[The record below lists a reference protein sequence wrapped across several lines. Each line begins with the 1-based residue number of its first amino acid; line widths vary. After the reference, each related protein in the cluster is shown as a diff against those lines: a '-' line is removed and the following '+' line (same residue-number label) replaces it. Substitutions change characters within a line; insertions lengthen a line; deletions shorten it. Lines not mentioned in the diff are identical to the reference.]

1 MRLVAVLLVTV
12 LAGCATPGTYFTH
25 PNVESI
31 TQDQFSREQKEC
43 EYDALKYA
51 QVVDPRYGDLYGS
64 FDLQQRRQG
73 LMVACMETK
82 GYRQISEQEYLA
94 RKKARG
100 L

>member
-1 MRLVAVLLVTV
+1 MRLVMVLLVIAV
-12 LAGCATPGTYFTH
+12 AGCAAPNTYYTH
-25 PNVESI
+25 PHQNEEL
-31 TQDQFSREQKEC
+31 FAKEQKEC
-43 EYDALKYA
+43 EYEALKYA

-64 FDLQQRRQG
+64 FDLQQRRQS

-94 RKKARG
+94 RRKAKG

>member
-1 MRLVAVLLVTV
+1 MRLVVVLLVAV

-25 PNVESI
+25 PHQNEEL
-31 TQDQFSREQKEC
+31 FAKEKKEC
-43 EYDALKYA
+43 EYEALKYA

-82 GYRQISEQEYLA
+82 GYRQISYEEYQA
-94 RKKARG
+94 RRKAKG